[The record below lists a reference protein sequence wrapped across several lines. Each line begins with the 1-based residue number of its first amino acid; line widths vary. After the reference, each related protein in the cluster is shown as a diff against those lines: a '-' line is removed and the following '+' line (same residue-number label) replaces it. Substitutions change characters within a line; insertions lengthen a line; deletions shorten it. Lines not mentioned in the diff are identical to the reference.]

1 MVELQ
6 LKVNDIV
13 RIKTLTEIMLANPA
27 GTVHGAAAI
36 DVKNNKF
43 SIAPGNRLIING
55 NDYLYGM
62 YEQGGRIGEI
72 IAILPDAAEMVVDV
86 ARSGEFNYCYHPDW
100 LELYDNTKE
109 AILSEKIMNL
119 I

>member
-1 MVELQ
+1 MQ
-6 LKVNDIV
+6 LKTGDVV
-13 RIKTLTEIMLANPA
+13 RIKTLTEIVLTSPVD
-27 GTVHGAAAI
+27 TIHGAAAI

-55 NDYLYGM
+55 NNYVYGM
-62 YEQGGRIGEI
+62 YEQGGRIGKI
-72 IAILPDAAEMVVDV
+72 IALLPGTWAIVDV
-86 ARSGEFNYCYHPDW
+86 ARTGEYNYCYRPDW

-109 AILSEKIMNL
+109 AILSEEIMNL

>member
-1 MVELQ
+1 MQ

-27 GTVHGAAAI
+27 GTVYGVVA
-36 DVKNNKF
+36 VNTKNNKF
-43 SIAPGNRLIING
+43 SIAPGDKLSING
-55 NDYLYGM
+55 NDYSYGM
-62 YEQGGRIGEI
+62 YEQGGCIGKI
-72 IAILPDAAEMVVDV
+72 VAMLPGTAAGMIVDV
-86 ARSGEFNYCYHPDW
+86 ARSGEFGYCYHPDW

-109 AILSEKIMNL
+109 AILSEEIMNL

>member
-1 MVELQ
+1 MQ

-27 GTVHGAAAI
+27 GTVHGVVTV
-36 DVKNNKF
+36 DTKNNKF
-43 SIAPGNRLIING
+43 SIAPGDKLSING
-55 NDYLYGM
+55 NGYSYGM
-62 YEQGGRIGEI
+62 YEQGGRIGKI
-72 IAILPDAAEMVVDV
+72 NAMLPGKWAIVDV
-86 ARSGEFNYCYHPDW
+86 ARTGEYNYCYRPDW

-109 AILSEKIMNL
+109 AILSEEIMNL

>member
-1 MVELQ
+1 MVKLQ

-27 GTVHGAAAI
+27 STVHGVVA
-36 DVKNNKF
+36 VNTKNNKF
-43 SIAPGNRLIING
+43 SIAPGDKLSING
-55 NDYLYGM
+55 NDYSYEM
-62 YEQGGRIGEI
+62 YEQGGRIGKI
-72 IAILPDAAEMVVDV
+72 IALLPGTWVIVDV
-86 ARSGEFNYCYHPDW
+86 AKTGEYNYCYHPDW

-109 AILSEKIMNL
+109 AILSEEIMNL

>member
-13 RIKTLTEIMLANPA
+13 RIKTLTEIMLANPD
-27 GTVHGAAAI
+27 TVHGVVTM
-36 DVKNNKF
+36 DVKNNKY
-43 SIAPGNRLIING
+43 SIAPGDSLSING
-55 NDYLYGM
+55 NYYPYGM
-62 YEQGGRIGEI
+62 YEQGGRIGRI
-72 IAILPDAAEMVVDV
+72 IAMLPGKWAIVGV
-86 ARSGEFNYCYHPDW
+86 ARTSEYNYCYHPDW

-109 AILSEKIMNL
+109 AILSEEIMNL